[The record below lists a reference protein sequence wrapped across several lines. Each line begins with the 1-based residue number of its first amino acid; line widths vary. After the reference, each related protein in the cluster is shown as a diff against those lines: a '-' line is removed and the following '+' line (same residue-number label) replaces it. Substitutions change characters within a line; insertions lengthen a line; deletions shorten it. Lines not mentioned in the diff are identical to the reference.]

1 MLCIPRISASPTNF
15 PKAQPERIYDK
26 VALFT
31 VFFLD
36 MVLQWRTFLR
46 SPLESLGNTIW
57 EASALMKLN
66 RIFFIL
72 TELWG
77 SWFGVSLYTFP
88 SSVVALCTQE
98 YTIQQDSVI
107 SWNIVVIRACD
118 TFSPAQIWPAS
129 INASPIQVR
138 PAVPVSSTLSQWS
151 AA

>member
-66 RIFFIL
+66 RNFFIL

-77 SWFGVSLYTFP
+77 S
-88 SSVVALCTQE
+88 
-98 YTIQQDSVI
+98 
-107 SWNIVVIRACD
+107 
-118 TFSPAQIWPAS
+118 
-129 INASPIQVR
+129 
-138 PAVPVSSTLSQWS
+138 
-151 AA
+151 